1 MKIIKPVQNIEAKR
15 CFVVSDFVRVPQKGK
30 RYLGFLTPEDFEK
43 RIKIAK
49 KKTFKLSEKKL
60 DKIIGDKYMPRL
72 NAFNQLHW
80 YLCEVKLEE
89 VGVWIRAGGLP
100 LSFTNKS
107 LKDTAEKVK
116 NALLKNSAL
125 LSKRAKRA
133 IPNMLK
139 TNYSLLQDEKYLFP
153 IVLEH
158 GASPNVRK
166 GLKYKVK
173 GDIDDGCM
181 RAIALAVGG
190 RKTLKVFL
198 GLKRKV

>member
-1 MKIIKPVQNIEAKR
+1 
-15 CFVVSDFVRVPQKGK
+15 
-30 RYLGFLTPEDFEK
+30 
-43 RIKIAK
+43 
-49 KKTFKLSEKKL
+49 L

-72 NAFNQLHW
+72 DAFNKLHW
-80 YLCEVKLEE
+80 YLGEVKIEE
-89 VGVWIRAGGLP
+89 VGVWREAGGLP
-100 LSFTNKS
+100 LYFTNKS

-116 NALLKNSAL
+116 NALHQNSTL

-158 GASPNVRK
+158 GASPNIRK

-173 GDIDDGCM
+173 GDIDDGGM
-181 RAIALAVGG
+181 RAITLAISG

-198 GLKRKV
+198 GLKKKV